1 LEFLNHHKNWSLGG
15 VIAKAIY
22 STEKSKQQTE
32 IYRIWIIIIEKLI
45 ELSKYEDM
53 TLEFIFFNFYLSRI
67 NGLFVKAWLVRTN
80 NQRGMNSPPLIK
92 VSLYKNEPIAKIG
105 IWTRCII

>member
-1 LEFLNHHKNWSLGG
+1 MLEFLNRHKNWSLGG

-53 TLEFIFFNFYLSRI
+53 TLEFIFFNFYLSRYLP
-67 NGLFVKAWLVRTN
+67 GSKPPTSKFSGSKEVR
-80 NQRGMNSPPLIK
+80 
-92 VSLYKNEPIAKIG
+92 
-105 IWTRCII
+105 

>member
-1 LEFLNHHKNWSLGG
+1 MLEFLNRHRNWSLGG

-53 TLEFIFFNFYLSRI
+53 TLEFIFFNFYLSRYLP
-67 NGLFVKAWLVRTN
+67 GSKTPTSKFSGSKEVR
-80 NQRGMNSPPLIK
+80 
-92 VSLYKNEPIAKIG
+92 
-105 IWTRCII
+105 

>member
-1 LEFLNHHKNWSLGG
+1 MEFLNRHKNWSLGG

-53 TLEFIFFNFYLSRI
+53 TLEFIFFNFYLSRYLPDSKPLTSKFS
-67 NGLFVKAWLVRTN
+67 GSKEVR
-80 NQRGMNSPPLIK
+80 
-92 VSLYKNEPIAKIG
+92 
-105 IWTRCII
+105 

>member
-1 LEFLNHHKNWSLGG
+1 MGFLNRHKNWSLGG

-53 TLEFIFFNFYLSRI
+53 TLEFIFFNFYLSRYLPGSKPSPQ
-67 NGLFVKAWLVRTN
+67 NSAEAKKLG
-80 NQRGMNSPPLIK
+80 RG
-92 VSLYKNEPIAKIG
+92 
-105 IWTRCII
+105 